1 MLHARHAALAI
12 VGTGR
17 DPDRAET
24 ALTVSEDI
32 IFASGRPSILLPTFW
47 QSDGAV
53 PETIVVGWN
62 ASREAARAIA
72 DSMAFRPPL
81 APSTSSL
88 FPSPR
93 SRGFWGGP
101 RKRYLSPSRAP
112 WDQGDA

>member
-62 ASREAARAIA
+62 ASREAVC
-72 DSMAFRPPL
+72 DVH
-81 APSTSSL
+81 APSL
-88 FPSPR
+88 FQLQR
-93 SRGFWGGP
+93 SEVD
-101 RKRYLSPSRAP
+101 LRAVK
-112 WDQGDA
+112 